1 MADNPTQNVNENA
14 TTDDTQND
22 EAIVAEIHCMRM
34 ILDKQDTEI
43 YNLLVLLLD

>member
-34 ILDKQDTEI
+34 ILDKLGHRDLQPTSC
-43 YNLLVLLLD
+43 